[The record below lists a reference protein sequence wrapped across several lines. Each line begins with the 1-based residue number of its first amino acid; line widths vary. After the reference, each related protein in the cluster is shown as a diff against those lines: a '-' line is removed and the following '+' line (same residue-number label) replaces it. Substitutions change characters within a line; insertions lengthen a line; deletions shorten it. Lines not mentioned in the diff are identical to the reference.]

1 MRWNHEI
8 LKHKGEHKKSDSQDP
23 AGDANPS
30 TGVSRDCLV
39 SETTSLFHS
48 LLFSFS
54 RGARMVAEQL
64 DLSRQ
69 HVRVQPILAVWVL
82 FV

>member
-1 MRWNHEI
+1 M
-8 LKHKGEHKKSDSQDP
+8 
-23 AGDANPS
+23 
-30 TGVSRDCLV
+30 
-39 SETTSLFHS
+39 F
-48 LLFSFS
+48 
-54 RGARMVAEQL
+54 AEQL